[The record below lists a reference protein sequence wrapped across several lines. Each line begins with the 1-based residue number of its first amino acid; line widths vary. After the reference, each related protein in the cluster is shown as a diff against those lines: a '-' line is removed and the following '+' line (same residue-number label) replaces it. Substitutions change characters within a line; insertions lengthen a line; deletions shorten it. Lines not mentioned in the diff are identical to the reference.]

1 MLLRND
7 HEYSYMYFLFFF
19 FFPLSSPH
27 SSLPFPLSPLPSNYL
42 ILSLPP
48 LSFPLFFPPT
58 SFLSHFTDR
67 HDINA
72 PRNQYALLGS
82 PASLNCSYPGA
93 FTAWKRNNTTI
104 SGNISSANISVEGQY
119 TCDLY
124 VPANEASIQMIIFL
138 HVIGKC
144 ARH

>member
-1 MLLRND
+1 MVV
-7 HEYSYMYFLFFF
+7 
-19 FFPLSSPH
+19 
-27 SSLPFPLSPLPSNYL
+27 LPS
-42 ILSLPP
+42 
-48 LSFPLFFPPT
+48 LSFPLFLPR
-58 SFLSHFTDR
+58 FLSHFIDR
-67 HDINA
+67 RNINA
-72 PRNQYALLGS
+72 PRDQYALLGS

-104 SGNISSANISVEGQY
+104 SGNISSANISVEGRY

-144 ARH
+144 ETLVYSYLYRL